1 MASLA
6 SMASLLPID
15 PDGDVELLL
24 RPERDLRMVW
34 EFAPTPSPSSL
45 GYRRGVTPEAHQ
57 GKTKEKARIE
67 LEPRMETE
75 QEQAP
80 PLAKIP
86 PAPNT
91 ENMRARIR
99 VSSRHLMLASAYF
112 KRSLGGELAE
122 GHTLRY
128 EGRVEVNMKGQ
139 DLDTILLVMNM
150 IHGRFRSLPSSV
162 GLDALTRIA
171 TLVDYLECHEVVE
184 PFVNN
189 WIEQMRGRMTRT
201 YSKKL
206 IQWIC
211 ICQVFNKASLFKTVT
226 LIAIRQARDVVDKAD
241 LPIRDRIEG
250 KE

>member
-1 MASLA
+1 
-6 SMASLLPID
+6 MASLLLID

-75 QEQAP
+75 QEQAA

-91 ENMRARIR
+91 EEMRARIR
-99 VSSRHLMLASAYF
+99 VSFRHLMLASAYF
-112 KRSLGGELAE
+112 KRSLGGELSE

-128 EGRVEVNMKGQ
+128 EGRVARHEHDPRSVPEPTIFSWPRR
-139 DLDTILLVMNM
+139 LDTDSNFSRL
-150 IHGRFRSLPSSV
+150 S
-162 GLDALTRIA
+162 
-171 TLVDYLECHEVVE
+171 
-184 PFVNN
+184 
-189 WIEQMRGRMTRT
+189 RM
-201 YSKKL
+201 S
-206 IQWIC
+206 
-211 ICQVFNKASLFKTVT
+211 
-226 LIAIRQARDVVDKAD
+226 
-241 LPIRDRIEG
+241 
-250 KE
+250 